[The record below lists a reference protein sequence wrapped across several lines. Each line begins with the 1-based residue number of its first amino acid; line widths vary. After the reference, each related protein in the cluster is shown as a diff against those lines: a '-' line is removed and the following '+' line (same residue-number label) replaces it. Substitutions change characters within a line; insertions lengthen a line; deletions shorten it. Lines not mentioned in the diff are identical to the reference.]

1 MKRVIKFIPISFCLL
16 LSLGS
21 CEAFKQVVRDT
32 AVGCSAAIIR
42 ESAVKGGMDSD
53 EARRMV
59 GEVFESIGLDRQS
72 ADIGMAWRDGVLN
85 KYDKQNIIGDYV
97 MDAVGEVSGTSEV
110 LGQLKR
116 IKSEQLNYLS
126 ARKNLTDRAKEMNTV
141 VSKQELQELVNR
153 RNQAYFDIGYDAYQC
168 AKERRA
174 KAVAEK
180 LALRDQLLEQGY
192 DDIQLAEE
200 VAGTIIAIQEAKD
213 LSEEEKASYL
223 RKLGFND
230 IKEVEIA
237 VSESLE
243 TAQQPLEVEYR
254 AIKNEKVVKQLESI
268 RIDEFIFNRVFFTK
282 EQKLKLD
289 RVADILNQNPEVK
302 ICLVGHTCEIGG
314 GEINQKVGLLRAES
328 GKEYLMKKGI
338 AAERILTDSKGDT
351 QPLVPNSSDINR
363 GQNRRLEIVVID

>member
-153 RNQAYFDIGYDAYQC
+153 RNQAYFDKIG
-168 AKERRA
+168 RA
-174 KAVAEK
+174 HV
-180 LALRDQLLEQGY
+180 
-192 DDIQLAEE
+192 
-200 VAGTIIAIQEAKD
+200 
-213 LSEEEKASYL
+213 
-223 RKLGFND
+223 
-230 IKEVEIA
+230 
-237 VSESLE
+237 
-243 TAQQPLEVEYR
+243 
-254 AIKNEKVVKQLESI
+254 
-268 RIDEFIFNRVFFTK
+268 
-282 EQKLKLD
+282 
-289 RVADILNQNPEVK
+289 
-302 ICLVGHTCEIGG
+302 
-314 GEINQKVGLLRAES
+314 
-328 GKEYLMKKGI
+328 
-338 AAERILTDSKGDT
+338 
-351 QPLVPNSSDINR
+351 
-363 GQNRRLEIVVID
+363 